1 MRKPL
6 EKLEIEKNSKTKEKV
21 SNNRITRDIR
31 TNNAKLREVLMKII
45 IYERYREG
53 RRKIKEQNLYKIKQ
67 IFIYEIIRCTFLLNF
82 SYFRLYF

>member
-53 RRKIKEQNLYKIKQ
+53 RRKIKEQNLNLRY
-67 IFIYEIIRCTFLLNF
+67 R
-82 SYFRLYF
+82 

>member
-31 TNNAKLREVLMKII
+31 TNNVKLSINENHYLREIQGRKKKNKGTKLEVKI
-45 IYERYREG
+45 
-53 RRKIKEQNLYKIKQ
+53 
-67 IFIYEIIRCTFLLNF
+67 
-82 SYFRLYF
+82 